1 MGRHPTD
8 LGQDFIKKGMR
19 LITQTSSDALMDKA
33 RRQKEGECDNCG
45 ENPCNPR
52 CVNADKYKIPED
64 RMSRPC
70 GGPGGFDDFVERWHE

>member
-33 RRQKEGECDNCG
+33 RRQKEEECENCG
-45 ENPCNPR
+45 QNPCNPR
-52 CVNADKYKIPED
+52 CVNA
-64 RMSRPC
+64 
-70 GGPGGFDDFVERWHE
+70 ERQ